1 MTESRN
7 ELRIRLKKLRSL
19 QSDETIKNKSK
30 VIADRLFS
38 LQKFQESNKALTK
51 ALSLLITFIPD
62 AKFKK

>member
-38 LQKFQESNKALTK
+38 LQKFQESKQIAFYSSGVRNGD
-51 ALSLLITFIPD
+51 F
-62 AKFKK
+62 